1 MAGGTLPEAHQL
13 NPAKHAGGEQAV
25 GSLHRSKVAQARGR
39 CSNIRMSIP
48 APDTAFSTTALNAW
62 EQAMHDVAG
71 GYGRA
76 TADRRSRGS
85 MLTTVHDCVLVI
97 GSLLVACSV

>member
-1 MAGGTLPEAHQL
+1 MVRFGAPKMSPQNGENL
-13 NPAKHAGGEQAV
+13 AGGEQAV

-48 APDTAFSTTALNAW
+48 APDTAFSTTALNAR